1 MATYLLHLLFVEVR
15 RPEDFK
21 SFSLLVIHTLEDLI
35 DPLLI
40 TELLKLIALSKA
52 LMITLQL
59 TLIKI
64 TISL

>member
-1 MATYLLHLLFVEVR
+1 MPTYLLHLLFVEVR
-15 RPEDFK
+15 RPKDFK

-40 TELLKLIALSKA
+40 TELLELIVLSKA